1 MGSSCHVTCHLSL
14 TVQSHAR
21 HLKTFT
27 NWTPAHDSSKFR
39 LFADWSVEN
48 MNPDMTP
55 KGMLLD
61 VSVLTEFLFNKHTI
75 LMRLRNIFKKNQILP
90 PFTSYYQK

>member
-1 MGSSCHVTCHLSL
+1 
-14 TVQSHAR
+14 
-21 HLKTFT
+21 
-27 NWTPAHDSSKFR
+27 
-39 LFADWSVEN
+39 

-75 LMRLRNIFKKNQILP
+75 LMRLRNIFKKIKFCLLSLHTTKNDLTIMLGLLR
-90 PFTSYYQK
+90 